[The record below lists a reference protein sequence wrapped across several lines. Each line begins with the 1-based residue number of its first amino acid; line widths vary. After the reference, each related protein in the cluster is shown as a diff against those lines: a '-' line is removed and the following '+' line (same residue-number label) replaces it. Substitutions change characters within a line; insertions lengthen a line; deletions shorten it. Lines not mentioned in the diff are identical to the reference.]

1 MTMITRMLGFVSA
14 FALVLSVAQFAAA
27 EEHYKAK
34 AKVRAGVTPVETGVV
49 VRGVTLAGP
58 VGAPGTSTGKTCD
71 FSGEPVNP
79 SGRMEGASVNCKP
92 NGSLANTLPGLPAR
106 FNAYC
111 VIKAPVK
118 SARVLQA
125 SVPDNPNHCDL
136 SGITPKDATSQFG
149 GAVWR

>member
-1 MTMITRMLGFVSA
+1 MIMTIRMFGRFSA
-14 FALVLSVAQFAAA
+14 FALMLTAAQTATA
-27 EEHYKAK
+27 EEHHKAK
-34 AKVRAGVTPVETGVV
+34 AGVTPVDTGVV
-49 VRGVTLAGP
+49 IRGVTLSGP

-71 FSGEPVNP
+71 FSGEPVDP
-79 SGRMEGASVNCKP
+79 SGRMLGASVNCKP
-92 NGSLANTLPGLPAR
+92 SGNLATTLPGLPAR

-136 SGITPKDATSQFG
+136 SGITPKDATGQFG

>member
-1 MTMITRMLGFVSA
+1 MIVTTRTFGFVFA
-14 FALVLSVAQFAAA
+14 FALMFTVAQSATAA
-27 EEHYKAK
+27 EHHKAK
-34 AKVRAGVTPVETGVV
+34 ARAGAGVTPVETGVV
-49 VRGVTLAGP
+49 IRGVTLAGP

-79 SGRMEGASVNCKP
+79 SGRMEGASVNCRP
-92 NGSLANTLPGLPAR
+92 NGSFATTLPGLPAR

-111 VIKAPVK
+111 MIKAPVK

-136 SGITPKDATSQFG
+136 SGITPKDATGQFG